1 MREFL
6 TVIWNAFKYTIVQV
20 FSMAVLGIT
29 IVIACIGCLFATL
42 YWPFYPYDQLNSLV
56 IESQKN
62 QPNELRFV
70 LGSQE
75 KAEQENSI
83 LMSGKLYCGAK
94 LINQHI
100 ALKDFT
106 YESIKTDKDRENLAA
121 IYQNADKYLCPVATQ
136 VASSR

>member
-1 MREFL
+1 
-6 TVIWNAFKYTIVQV
+6 
-20 FSMAVLGIT
+20 
-29 IVIACIGCLFATL
+29 
-42 YWPFYPYDQLNSLV
+42 LV